1 MRPPSGRAHFL
12 LFQGAPKGPAALPGP
27 NTNAAQYLITS
38 SAAPKGPAALP
49 GPNTTVIFGRPRPPR
64 VGYLYNHLATVVCG
78 AFAASLS
85 ILWWLMVPEY
95 PLLNFVFIMAVPIA
109 WFLVAMCWLAQK
121 STDYAHSRA
130 AHGGEESPAIAAPSP
145 AAEAAP
151 DADELAA
158 AREGLASELEA
169 LKGEVKLKDTE
180 IARLER
186 EISDLQT
193 LVQIESLRAELANLK
208 ALAAKR

>member
-1 MRPPSGRAHFL
+1 M
-12 LFQGAPKGPAALPGP
+12 
-27 NTNAAQYLITS
+27 
-38 SAAPKGPAALP
+38 
-49 GPNTTVIFGRPRPPR
+49 
-64 VGYLYNHLATVVCG
+64 GYLYNHLATVVCG

-130 AHGGEESPAIAAPSP
+130 AHGGNKVPAGVVPSP
-145 AAEAAP
+145 VATDVAAP
-151 DADELAA
+151 DAGELAA

>member
-1 MRPPSGRAHFL
+1 MCA
-12 LFQGAPKGPAALPGP
+12 AALPEP
-27 NTNAAQYLITS
+27 I
-38 SAAPKGPAALP
+38 
-49 GPNTTVIFGRPRPPR
+49 TTVIFGRPRVRR

-78 AFAASLS
+78 AFAATLS
-85 ILWWLMVPEY
+85 ILWWIMVPEY
-95 PLLNFVFIMAVPIA
+95 PLFNFVFIMAVPIA

-121 STDYAHSRA
+121 STDYAHARVA
-130 AHGGEESPAIAAPSP
+130 REEKKSLDSTAAAP
-145 AAEAAP
+145 AP
-151 DADELAA
+151 GITPPEGELAA
-158 AREGLASELEA
+158 AKEGLAGELEA

-180 IARLER
+180 IARLAR

>member
-1 MRPPSGRAHFL
+1 MLRPRPRTFL
-12 LFQGAPKGPAALPGP
+12 LFQVRSGGPPRTPGP
-27 NTNAAQYLITS
+27 D
-38 SAAPKGPAALP
+38 
-49 GPNTTVIFGRPRPPR
+49 TTVIFGRPRSRR

-130 AHGGEESPAIAAPSP
+130 AHGEKKGLDVAAPAP
-145 AAEAAP
+145 AAAAAAP
-151 DADELAA
+151 DAGELAA
-158 AREGLASELEA
+158 AKEGLASELEA

-186 EISDLQT
+186 EMSDLQT

>member
-1 MRPPSGRAHFL
+1 M
-12 LFQGAPKGPAALPGP
+12 
-27 NTNAAQYLITS
+27 
-38 SAAPKGPAALP
+38 
-49 GPNTTVIFGRPRPPR
+49 
-64 VGYLYNHLATVVCG
+64 GYLYNHLATVVCG

-130 AHGGEESPAIAAPSP
+130 AHGEEKGLAGAAPTP
-145 AAEAAP
+145 AAAAAAAAAP
-151 DADELAA
+151 DAGELAA
-158 AREGLASELEA
+158 AKEGLASELEA

-186 EISDLQT
+186 EMSDLQT

>member
-1 MRPPSGRAHFL
+1 M
-12 LFQGAPKGPAALPGP
+12 
-27 NTNAAQYLITS
+27 
-38 SAAPKGPAALP
+38 
-49 GPNTTVIFGRPRPPR
+49 
-64 VGYLYNHLATVVCG
+64 GYLYNHLATVVCG

-121 STDYAHSRA
+121 STDYAHSYGS
-130 AHGGEESPAIAAPSP
+130 HGEQKGLAVAAPST
-145 AAEAAP
+145 AAAAAAAAA
-151 DADELAA
+151 DAPVVDAGELAA
-158 AREGLASELEA
+158 AKEGLAGELEA

-186 EISDLQT
+186 EMSDLQT

>member
-1 MRPPSGRAHFL
+1 M
-12 LFQGAPKGPAALPGP
+12 
-27 NTNAAQYLITS
+27 
-38 SAAPKGPAALP
+38 
-49 GPNTTVIFGRPRPPR
+49 
-64 VGYLYNHLATVVCG
+64 GYLYNHLATVVCG

-130 AHGGEESPAIAAPSP
+130 VHGEEKGLAGAAPTP
-145 AAEAAP
+145 AAAAAAAP
-151 DADELAA
+151 DAGELAA

-186 EISDLQT
+186 EMSDLQT

>member
-1 MRPPSGRAHFL
+1 M
-12 LFQGAPKGPAALPGP
+12 
-27 NTNAAQYLITS
+27 
-38 SAAPKGPAALP
+38 
-49 GPNTTVIFGRPRPPR
+49 
-64 VGYLYNHLATVVCG
+64 GYLYSHLATVVCG

-121 STDYAHSRA
+121 STDYTHSNA
-130 AHGGEESPAIAAPSP
+130 SHGEKKGLASAVPPAIAA
-145 AAEAAP
+145 AAAAA
-151 DADELAA
+151 DAPVADAGELAA
-158 AREGLASELEA
+158 AKEGLAGELEA

-186 EISDLQT
+186 EMSDLQT